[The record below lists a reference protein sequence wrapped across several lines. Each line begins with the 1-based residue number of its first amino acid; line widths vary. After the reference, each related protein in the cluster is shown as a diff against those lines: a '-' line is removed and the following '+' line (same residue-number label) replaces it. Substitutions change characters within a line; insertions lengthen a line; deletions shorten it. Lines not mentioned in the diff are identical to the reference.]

1 MQHHKVIV
9 IASSLFVLRLIGL
22 QAQETIPASS
32 GNAKGTGGSVSYTI
46 GQVTYQTLSGTSRTI
61 AQGVQQPF
69 EISVVTAVENTEGVT
84 LEYKLYPNPTR
95 GLVTLTIKPFDQNNF
110 KYLLFDIR
118 GVLIQD
124 RKIESD
130 VTEIALDT
138 FTPSMYLLIIIR
150 DNKEVKVFKIVKN

>member
-1 MQHHKVIV
+1 M
-9 IASSLFVLRLIGL
+9 
-22 QAQETIPASS
+22 
-32 GNAKGTGGSVSYTI
+32 
-46 GQVTYQTLSGTSRTI
+46 
-61 AQGVQQPF
+61 
-69 EISVVTAVENTEGVT
+69 VTAVENTEGVT